1 MENELEKTTEIKE
14 QAAEQPK
21 TEETAEVKALRAEIA
36 KLKQSVT
43 NASADA
49 SKHKH
54 EKEELQKQLKERMS
68 AEERAEAERAE
79 RDAAR
84 DREIEELRA
93 KTNIADYKA
102 QFIAIGYDSEL
113 AQESAEALNSGNVD
127 GIFGAIRKFID
138 THDKALAER
147 AVLNNPTLPGGE
159 STHTVTREEFKKM
172 GLRDMTAFKREH
184 PDLYEEY
191 MNRT

>member
-1 MENELEKTTEIKE
+1 MANELENSTETKE
-14 QAAEQPK
+14 QTAEQPK
-21 TEETAEVKALRAEIA
+21 VEETADVKALRAEIA

-43 NASADA
+43 SASADA

-84 DREIEELRA
+84 DRELEELRA

-102 QFIAIGYDSEL
+102 QFIALGYDSEL
-113 AQESAEALNSGNVD
+113 AQESAEALNSGDTAGV
-127 GIFGAIRKFID
+127 FGAIRKFID
-138 THDKALAER
+138 IHDRALAEK
-147 AVLNNPTLPGGE
+147 AVLNNPTLPGGN
-159 STHTVTREEFKKM
+159 TVHVATKEEFM
-172 GLRDMTAFKREH
+172 AMDIAEMTAFKNEH
-184 PDLYEEY
+184 PSLFTEY
-191 MNRT
+191 TK